1 MQNVVKMN
9 LPTQDD
15 VAEVGSAFEKLT
27 QGFRSNPAPTAPER
41 EDRLDRL
48 EQLMVRHR
56 EELVAAAHEDF
67 GGRGRVETLVADVVL
82 TLDSARDARRHVRRW
97 MKPRR
102 ARTHMTF
109 IGSSAYIERVPLGV
123 IAILAPWNYPVNL
136 ALGPLAG
143 ALAAGNR
150 ALVKPSEL
158 TPKVSAVMAA
168 AVREHFTAEEVCVV
182 EGGPG
187 VAQAVTRLPLDH
199 LFFTGSTSVGR
210 HVAKAAAEHLVPVT
224 LELGGKSPVLIHPT
238 YPVARAAERVAVG
251 KLFNAGQTCI
261 APDYVLLPEGK
272 EVVFLEA
279 FRAQTLKLWP
289 QGPTTSLASDR
300 GLERMRALIEDA
312 KAKGARV
319 ETVELPPTADRA
331 LGPVLIFNPTNEMKV
346 MQEEIFGPLLPVV
359 TYRTEAEALGH
370 IESRPH
376 PLAFYVFDEDTA
388 RAARTVRTV
397 RCGGACIND
406 TLAHFAQESLPF
418 GGVGGSGIGQYHG
431 RYGFETFSHPK
442 GVLVSSRLSPGR
454 SLTSPKIGKLLDSAM
469 GFLTSRL
476 GRFIH

>member
-1 MQNVVKMN
+1 M
-9 LPTQDD
+9 
-15 VAEVGSAFEKLT
+15 
-27 QGFRSNPAPTAPER
+27 
-41 EDRLDRL
+41 
-48 EQLMVRHR
+48 
-56 EELVAAAHEDF
+56 
-67 GGRGRVETLVADVVL
+67 
-82 TLDSARDARRHVRRW
+82 
-97 MKPRR
+97 
-102 ARTHMTF
+102 
-109 IGSSAYIERVPLGV
+109 PLGV

-158 TPKVSAVMAA
+158 TPRVSAVMAA

-224 LELGGKSPVLIHPT
+224 LELGGKSPVLIHPA

-279 FRAQTLKLWP
+279 FRAMAQKLWGAGADHVARLGARP
-289 QGPTTSLASDR
+289 SSACAPWWK
-300 GLERMRALIEDA
+300 DA
-312 KAKGARV
+312 KAKGARI
-319 ETVELPPTADRA
+319 ETIALPASA
-331 LGPVLIFNPTNEMKV
+331 ASVLNPVLIFNPTNEMKV

-376 PLAFYVFDEDTA
+376 PLAFYVFDNDSA
-388 RAARTVRTV
+388 RASRTVRTV

-406 TLAHFAQESLPF
+406 TLSHFAQESLPF

-442 GVLVSSRLSPGR
+442 GVLISSRLSPGR